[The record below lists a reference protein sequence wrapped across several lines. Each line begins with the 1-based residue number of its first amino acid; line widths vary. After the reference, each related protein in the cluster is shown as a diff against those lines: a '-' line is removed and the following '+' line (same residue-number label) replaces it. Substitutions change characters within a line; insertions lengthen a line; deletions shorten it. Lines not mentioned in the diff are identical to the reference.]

1 MQFTEAI
8 KLALQS
14 LWANKMRTIL
24 TLIGVVMGVASV
36 IMVITLVNGANK
48 YVSTKL
54 SGYGADV
61 FTVTRMAPRDLLR
74 RRLLPL
80 SEAQD
85 HPHRGL
91 RGGARQLHGVQRSG
105 RAAQQVNQRGLQ
117 RPLQQQHR
125 GARLHLDHAQ
135 PEQHRYCPGPRIY
148 ARRRGHG
155 THDAIVG
162 YDIVDNLLGDGDPIG
177 KEIRVDGI
185 PYTIVGVGDRQG
197 KTLGQSQDNW
207 VAVPITTYQQ
217 TYGYNDSVD
226 IYARANGNAEVM
238 ERAKDEVRVL
248 MRTRRH
254 NAPGTDDD
262 FEIATNDTFLD
273 IWKQISSL
281 FAWVVLGIASI
292 SLVVGGIVIMNIM
305 LVSVTERTRE
315 IGVRKALG
323 AKQRDVLLQFL
334 IESATMAL
342 TGGAIG
348 VLMRGHCR
356 QADHADHWISHH
368 RAVVERSAGAVCG
381 RRHWHL
387 LRRLP
392 RQQGRQAGP
401 GGGVAGGAVKAG
413 VRDQGLGV
421 RRNGMVQSFRDLQVW
436 QRAIQMSIAIYRL
449 TQGFPREELYGLTSQ
464 IRRAAVSVASNIA
477 EGHGRLGSGEYRQFL
492 GFARGSNFEVQTQL
506 EIARALGLG
515 DSTLLGEAEGLS
527 LEVGKM
533 ISGILNAIKDKD
545 RVSQP

>member
-1 MQFTEAI
+1 MQFTEAF

-14 LWANKMRTIL
+14 LWSNKLRSIL

-61 FTVTRMAPRDLLR
+61 FTVDRMSSVIFSADDYFRYQKRKILRFEDYQAIRDNCTECAEVGALLNR
-74 RRLLPL
+74 
-80 SEAQD
+80 STNVVFNG
-85 HPHRGL
+85 HSSNNTGMRGYTWTMMSL
-91 RGGARQLHGVQRSG
+91 NNIDIALGRGFTQA
-105 RAAQQVNQRGLQ
+105 
-117 RPLQQQHR
+117 
-125 GARLHLDHAQ
+125 D
-135 PEQHRYCPGPRIY
+135 ED
-148 ARRRGHG
+148 HG

-162 YDIVDNLLGDGDPIG
+162 YDIVDNILGDGDPIG

-226 IYARANGNAEVM
+226 IYARADGDAEVM

-248 MRTRRH
+248 MRSRRH
-254 NAPGTDDD
+254 NAPGTPDD
-262 FEIATNDTFLD
+262 FEIETNDTFLD
-273 IWKQISSL
+273 IWKQISSM
-281 FAWVVLGIASI
+281 FTWVVLGIASI

-323 AKQRDVLLQFL
+323 ARQRDVLLQFL

-348 VLMRGHCR
+348 VL
-356 QADHADHWISHH
+356 
-368 RAVVERSAGAVCG
+368 CG
-381 RRHWHL
+381 VL
-387 LRRLP
+387 
-392 RQQGRQAGP
+392 
-401 GGGVAGGAVKAG
+401 VAKLITV
-413 VRDQGLGV
+413 
-421 RRNGMVQSFRDLQVW
+421 
-436 QRAIQMSIAIYRL
+436 II
-449 TQGFPREELYGLTSQ
+449 GFPTNVQLW
-464 IRRAAVSVASNIA
+464 SV
-477 EGHGRLGSGEYRQFL
+477 L
-492 GFARGSNFEVQTQL
+492 
-506 EIARALGLG
+506 LGLFMATATG
-515 DSTLLGEAEGLS
+515 VFFGVYPASKAAKLDPVTALRAE
-527 LEVGKM
+527 M
-533 ISGILNAIKDKD
+533 
-545 RVSQP
+545 